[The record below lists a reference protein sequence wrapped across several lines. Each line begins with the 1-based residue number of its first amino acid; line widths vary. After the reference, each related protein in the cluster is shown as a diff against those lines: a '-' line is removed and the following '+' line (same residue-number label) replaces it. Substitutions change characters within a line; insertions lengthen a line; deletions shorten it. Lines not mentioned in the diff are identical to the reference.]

1 MMKLTIQRATLD
13 DAKQLSE
20 MGYAS
25 YRHHFGHL
33 WESQTELAAFLEQE
47 YAPQA
52 IADSLMQPGTYW
64 LIASAQMPVGFA
76 KFSTQQTIEPEGLS
90 GTLLHKLYLLPDAT
104 GHRYGE
110 QLLAEVIRQAKACSE
125 NLLWL
130 EVLEKNPRARRFYEA
145 QGLKHVKDIL
155 FVTAAQT
162 STLHIMS
169 MPV

>member
-33 WESQTELAAFLEQE
+33 WESQTELAAFLKQE

-76 KFSTQQTIEPEGLS
+76 KFSTQQTIEPEGCRVRS
-90 GTLLHKLYLLPDAT
+90 CINSIYCRMPRDTAT
-104 GHRYGE
+104 ASNSLR
-110 QLLAEVIRQAKACSE
+110 K
-125 NLLWL
+125 
-130 EVLEKNPRARRFYEA
+130 
-145 QGLKHVKDIL
+145 
-155 FVTAAQT
+155 
-162 STLHIMS
+162 
-169 MPV
+169 